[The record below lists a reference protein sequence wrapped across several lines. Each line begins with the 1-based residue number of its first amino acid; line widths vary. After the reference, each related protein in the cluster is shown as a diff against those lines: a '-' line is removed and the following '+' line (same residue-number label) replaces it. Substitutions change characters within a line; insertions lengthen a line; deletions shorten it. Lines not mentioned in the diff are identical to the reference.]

1 MGLESLPEWAGPT
14 AFCFALGSLVLFFS
28 EEFVASFNR
37 YVQSLVARGLW
48 QCAM

>member
-1 MGLESLPEWAGPT
+1 MNVAALPEWAGPT

-37 YVQSLVARGLW
+37 CESRVVQK
-48 QCAM
+48 